1 MVNSR
6 HIELQLFSD
15 VLRLF
20 LSTLSRFFGTLSTMP
35 PIPVYIDDPIV
46 PQKAQGATQP
56 APEPRAGAIP
66 SNNPSTTTQDVS
78 SVYPPARPGAPA
90 APAPT
95 GFIPRPAPD
104 PTRTQPQVTQDQPP
118 PPQPGAVPVPMN
130 YQQAQTSTGTPLV
143 PPPRPGEAPRQQY
156 AAMPSQMQMPPPS
169 QNYAPTHSTM
179 AGAPVPVGPQG
190 SGPTTLNFG
199 PVAHDAPSDH
209 PPGYQQNTYAQD
221 LNPAQRSGLDVQ
233 ERKESIVN
241 NLGGETAGEAAEN
254 VWNAVKN
261 WASVAGEKLAE
272 TEESVWKRIN
282 GH

>member
-1 MVNSR
+1 
-6 HIELQLFSD
+6 
-15 VLRLF
+15 
-20 LSTLSRFFGTLSTMP
+20 MP
-35 PIPVYIDDPIV
+35 PIPVHIDDPIV
-46 PQKAQGATQP
+46 PQKAPDATRTAQ
-56 APEPRAGAIP
+56 EPPTGAIP
-66 SNNPSTTTQDVS
+66 PNKPSTTTQTVPS
-78 SVYPPARPGAPA
+78 AYPPARPGAPA

-95 GFIPRPAPD
+95 AFIPRPAPE
-104 PTRTQPQVTQDQPP
+104 PTRTQPQVTHDQPP
-118 PPQPGAVPVPMN
+118 PPQPGAVPVASS
-130 YQQAQTSTGTPLV
+130 YQQAQTYASNPSV
-143 PPPRPGEAPRQQY
+143 PPPRSGEALKQPST
-156 AAMPSQMQMPPPS
+156 AMPSQMQMPPPS

-179 AGAPVPVGPQG
+179 VGAPAPVGPQG
-190 SGPTTLNFG
+190 NGPTTLNFG

-221 LNPAQRSGLDVQ
+221 LNPAQRSGLDAQ

-241 NLGGETAGEAAEN
+241 NFGGESAGEAAEN